1 MWPCAFVCV
10 CAGSTPCDTMLN
22 VTFENGL
29 VDEAKSS
36 FLELTSGS
44 SLVLRHYTARGGE
57 RNKAAY
63 FRDATLTVWYF
74 AGNEMSGS
82 LRVELR

>member
-1 MWPCAFVCV
+1 MW
-10 CAGSTPCDTMLN
+10 AGSTPCDTMLN

-44 SLVLRHYTARGGE
+44 SLALRHYTARGGE

-63 FRDATLTVWYF
+63 FHDATLTVWYF